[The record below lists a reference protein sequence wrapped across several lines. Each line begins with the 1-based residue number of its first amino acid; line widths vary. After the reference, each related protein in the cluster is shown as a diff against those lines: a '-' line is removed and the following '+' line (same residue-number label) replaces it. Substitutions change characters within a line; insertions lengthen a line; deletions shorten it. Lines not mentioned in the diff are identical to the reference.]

1 MSQPDILRGYAV
13 EAAELIPEFEA
24 IRTLDVL
31 APMAAMLPSEPSRVL
46 EIGAGTGRDAAWLV
60 EQSHNVIAVEPVD
73 ELREAGMAL
82 HPSDKIQWV
91 KDWLPTLHQIR
102 YDSSGFNLILVVAVW
117 QHLLPQDHRQA
128 IRTLAGKV
136 ASEGCLIMSLRH
148 GPGSTSR
155 ICYPADPDGIIRYAE
170 DAGMRLLMRSSA
182 KSVQQKNRDR
192 GDLDVALFRAGVMSS
207 MGRVRSFPQMLNEER
222 KSRWR
227 AWKQTVRFR
236 PGRADRQ
243 MRSHLWLMSAMGGNG
258 R

>member
-13 EAAELIPEFEA
+13 NAPELIPEFEA

-31 APMAAMLPSEPSRVL
+31 APVAAMLPSEPSRVL

-60 EQSHNVIAVEPVD
+60 EQGHNVVAVEPVD

-91 KDWLPTLHQIR
+91 KDWLPTLHR
-102 YDSSGFNLILVVAVW
+102 LRDDSSGFNLILVVAVW

-136 ASEGCLIMSLRH
+136 ASEGRLIMSLRH

-155 ICYPADPDGIIRYAE
+155 PCYPADPDGIIRYAE
-170 DAGMRLLMRSSA
+170 DAGVRLLMRSSA
-182 KSVQQKNRDR
+182 QSVQQKNRDR
-192 GDLDVALFRAGVMSS
+192 
-207 MGRVRSFPQMLNEER
+207 RVT
-222 KSRWR
+222 W
-227 AWKQTVRFR
+227 T
-236 PGRADRQ
+236 
-243 MRSHLWLMSAMGGNG
+243 WLCFEQG
-258 R
+258 